1 MFFADW
7 WRPVGRE
14 ELKYLYVE
22 TAADGDPSP
31 QQIVVISTLQTS
43 QRGAGVLGSLVSK
56 SVGTVTWFLRYKH
69 LYANISRCRVPFRV
83 HQRKI

>member
-1 MFFADW
+1 MA
-7 WRPVGRE
+7 RGHNH
-14 ELKYLYVE
+14 
-22 TAADGDPSP
+22 
-31 QQIVVISTLQTS
+31 QQIVVISALQTS
-43 QRGAGVLGSLVSK
+43 QKGAGVPSPRMSK

>member
-1 MFFADW
+1 MAYDH
-7 WRPVGRE
+7 
-14 ELKYLYVE
+14 
-22 TAADGDPSP
+22 SP

-43 QRGAGVLGSLVSK
+43 QRGAGVLGSLMSK

-83 HQRKI
+83 HQRKFNNLKLM